1 MCSCATTPDACG
13 SMGCRRLPGPPAGPD
28 GLVQRTEAT
37 GRVLYID
44 DDEVNRLLMQ
54 ALLDFRP
61 GVTLQL
67 AADGSC
73 GIAAACANPPDL
85 VLLDMRLPD
94 MSGLQVLQQL
104 RAVPALAGVPCVAV
118 SANAMPDDIADALA
132 KGFDA
137 YITKPIARSQLFA
150 EVDRWLAA
158 RAG

>member
-1 MCSCATTPDACG
+1 MASCAITPDASG
-13 SMGCRRLPGPPAGPD
+13 SMGRCSLPVAPAGA
-28 GLVQRTEAT
+28 GSLGQRADAT

-73 GIAAACANPPDL
+73 GIAAACAHLPDL

-94 MSGLQVLQQL
+94 MSGLQVLQHL
-104 RAVPALAGVPCVAV
+104 RSVPALAGVPCVAV
-118 SANAMPDDIADALA
+118 SANAMPDDIAHALA
-132 KGFDA
+132 NGFDA
-137 YITKPIARSQLFA
+137 YITKPIACSQLFA
-150 EVDRWLAA
+150 EVDRWLAPG
-158 RAG
+158 AG